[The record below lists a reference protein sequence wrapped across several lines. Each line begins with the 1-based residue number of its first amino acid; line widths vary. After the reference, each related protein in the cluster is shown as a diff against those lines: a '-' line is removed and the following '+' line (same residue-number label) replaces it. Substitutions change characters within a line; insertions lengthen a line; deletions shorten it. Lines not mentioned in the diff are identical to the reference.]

1 MNKERQCLAHWLH
14 TGETLRI
21 HEEEY
26 WGGPVGETNFWI
38 GFRTPFW
45 GHPQE
50 PVLLEGS
57 KWHLAFLKQG
67 LP

>member
-1 MNKERQCLAHWLH
+1 MAAANTLAN
-14 TGETLRI
+14 
-21 HEEEY
+21 
-26 WGGPVGETNFWI
+26 WGDPVGETNFWI

-45 GHPQE
+45 GHSQE

-57 KWHLAFLKQG
+57 KWHLVFLKQG